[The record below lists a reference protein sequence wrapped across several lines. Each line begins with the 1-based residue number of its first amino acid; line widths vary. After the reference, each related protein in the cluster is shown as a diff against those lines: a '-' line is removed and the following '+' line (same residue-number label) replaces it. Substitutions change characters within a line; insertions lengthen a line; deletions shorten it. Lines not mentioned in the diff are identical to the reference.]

1 MPSFELGSGLLA
13 KLGDLVGHPLGVV
26 RILILGEL
34 FTGKY
39 SCLRIG
45 LEPCE
50 EERKSSV
57 IEKFVLRI
65 PAVLVHGF
73 SYNVKVDES
82 VLKELVILVVSVGED
97 KKLHQFCELECGLCL
112 HAGQQAL
119 ELGVYEL
126 FERRQHRNLL
136 LRALPLLVERLV
148 LGLEIE
154 CHLAEAGPLEVEV
167 EVLVILLVARRRFL
181 RRVGLLRSL
190 LAALHL
196 LRFGGLGR

>member
-26 RILILGEL
+26 RILILSEL

-45 LEPCE
+45 LKPCE

-73 SYNVKVDES
+73 SYNVKVDDS
-82 VLKELVILVVSVGED
+82 VLKELVIFVVSVGED
-97 KKLHQFCELECGLCL
+97 KKLHQFCELECGLKLL

-119 ELGVYEL
+119 ELGVYE
-126 FERRQHRNLL
+126 FYERRQHRNLL

-154 CHLAEAGPLEVEV
+154 CHLAEAGPLEVEI
-167 EVLVILLVARRRFL
+167 EVLIVLLVARWLFL
-181 RRVGLLRSL
+181 RQAGPLHSL
-190 LAALHL
+190 
-196 LRFGGLGR
+196 